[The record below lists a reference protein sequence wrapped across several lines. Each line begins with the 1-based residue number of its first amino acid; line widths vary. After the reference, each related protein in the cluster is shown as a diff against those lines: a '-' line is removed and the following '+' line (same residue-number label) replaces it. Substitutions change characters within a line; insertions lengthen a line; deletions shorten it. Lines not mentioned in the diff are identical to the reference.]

1 MYAVFARLILTKTRY
16 IETQNC
22 YEQLYSSASDREN
35 KQKTIYTKQQ
45 NNFDMQHY
53 QAVTCV

>member
-35 KQKTIYTKQQ
+35 KQTK
-45 NNFDMQHY
+45 NNIH
-53 QAVTCV
+53 